1 MGIKMIS
8 WNVNGLRACMQ
19 KGFMEYFR
27 QADADVFCLQ
37 ETKLQEGQI
46 TLELPGYYQYWN
58 YAEKKGYSGTAL
70 FTKKEPLKVTY
81 GIGVEEH
88 DHEGRV
94 ITAEFDDYYVVTV
107 FVPNS
112 QRELAR
118 LHGVST
124 ATIAVSLKKLEQGGY
139 IERKVDVRDNRF
151 NQICI
156 TPKGMAAVEKS
167 AAIFEELERSMF
179 QGFSSEDF
187 ERMGELLDRIYHNL
201 EEYESGREREFKG
214 QEGEDA

>member
-1 MGIKMIS
+1 
-8 WNVNGLRACMQ
+8 
-19 KGFMEYFR
+19 MESKVGRRY
-27 QADADVFCLQ
+27 
-37 ETKLQEGQI
+37 ETKECRLVGKYIQTNRLHRRVLEQELSSTGVYRSQHQ
-46 TLELPGYYQYWN
+46 LLMFV
-58 YAEKKGYSGTAL
+58 AEH
-70 FTKKEPLKVTY
+70 PQV
-81 GIGVEEH
+81 
-88 DHEGRV
+88 
-94 ITAEFDDYYVVTV
+94 
-107 FVPNS
+107 S
-112 QRELAR
+112 QKELAR